1 MPDHLSTLPATLND
15 FARGAMTLNDL
26 ARNWRDAASTHE
38 PALPQRYID
47 VLERLLNQLE
57 SAALFTEES
66 CSFSQ
71 QDMVAALGDW
81 LQKAQALSKGAGKA

>member
-1 MPDHLSTLPATLND
+1 MSDRLSSLPETLQAFSN
-15 FARGAMTLNDL
+15 GAMSVDDL

-47 VLERLLNQLE
+47 VLERVLNQLE

-71 QDMVAALGDW
+71 ADMVAALGDW
-81 LQKAQALSKGAGKA
+81 LAKARAL

>member
-1 MPDHLSTLPATLND
+1 MPDCLSALPATLED
-15 FARGAMTLNDL
+15 FAGGAMSVSDL

-47 VLERLLNQLE
+47 VLERVLNQLE

-66 CSFSQ
+66 CAFSQ
-71 QDMVAALGDW
+71 QDMLAALADW
-81 LQKAQALSKGAGKA
+81 LQRAQALGKR

>member
-1 MPDHLSTLPATLND
+1 MTDRLSALTESLED
-15 FARGAMTLNDL
+15 FSHGAIPIDDL
-26 ARNWRDAASTHE
+26 ARNWRDAAYTHE
-38 PALPQRYID
+38 PALPERYVD

-71 QDMVAALGDW
+71 ADMVAALADW
-81 LQKAQALSKGAGKA
+81 LGRAQALSKA